1 MLSLCN
7 FHSVDVYT
15 MPHNIPIPYSNV
27 LVKGWD
33 NPTTF
38 KAYTKCSTL
47 WEKNERVLLFLLH
60 WSIKNSKLI
69 TMFRWLFLFDL
80 NRFEFNYFLLQ
91 ELPMDQLALQGGVIV
106 HPLEHSL
113 KEEAPTSESKP
124 WPSEMKPWD
133 TKEQTRLKNNAG

>member
-1 MLSLCN
+1 MFN
-7 FHSVDVYT
+7 FVRKKRESPAFFTTLIYQKLKT
-15 MPHNIPIPYSNV
+15 YHNVSMIVSFRLKRIWV
-27 LVKGWD
+27 QLV
-33 NPTTF
+33 
-38 KAYTKCSTL
+38 
-47 WEKNERVLLFLLH
+47 
-60 WSIKNSKLI
+60 
-69 TMFRWLFLFDL
+69 
-80 NRFEFNYFLLQ
+80 LLQ